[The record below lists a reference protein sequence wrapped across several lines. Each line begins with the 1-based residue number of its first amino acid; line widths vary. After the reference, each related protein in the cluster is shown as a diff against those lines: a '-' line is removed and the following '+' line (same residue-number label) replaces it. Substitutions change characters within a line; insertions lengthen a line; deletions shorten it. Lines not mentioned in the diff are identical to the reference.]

1 VSGMTDKLR
10 EQVSAL
16 ADDCLLESEH
26 ELLVRRFS
34 VDRKLRLCWERYH
47 LIGEAMRKGLPQL
60 DTRGFADRVMAV
72 LEVEPIRQE
81 PARGSMLAYLGKAFA
96 GMAVAASVAAV
107 ALIGLR
113 HDTGNSA
120 QSTAMAPSEIVP
132 ASAPFNVTPASYGT
146 ASNATWNGDTPD
158 VQAQLGN
165 YLINHNEMAAS
176 LSQPGVLPYF
186 YIATYDPRMQ
196 PHHSRL
202 QNTQSGAGQDNRN
215 RR

>member
-1 VSGMTDKLR
+1 MTDKLR

-16 ADDCLLESEH
+16 ADDSLLQGEH

-34 VDRKLRLCWERYH
+34 VDRNLRLCWERYH
-47 LIGEAMRKGLPQL
+47 LIGEAMRKGLPEI
-60 DTRGFADRVMAV
+60 DTRGFADRVMAI
-72 LEVEPIRQE
+72 LDVEPVRYE
-81 PARGSMLAYLGKAFA
+81 PARNGMLAYLGKAFA

-107 ALIGLR
+107 AVIGLR
-113 HDTGNSA
+113 HDTGHSGQSA
-120 QSTAMAPSEIVP
+120 AMAPSEIVP
-132 ASAPFNVTPASYGT
+132 SSAQLNVTPASYGT
-146 ASNATWNGDTPD
+146 VSNATWNGDTPD

-186 YIATYDPRMQ
+186 YIATYDPRTQ
-196 PHHSRL
+196 INHPRK
-202 QNTQSGAGQDNRN
+202 QNAQASVSQDNRN